1 MKKPKKEPT
10 IKDRVTSLAKTS
22 KFCGKLL
29 DKLDRR
35 ITKLENKPIPQL
47 WH

>member
-1 MKKPKKEPT
+1 MKKPKKEQT
-10 IKDRVTSLAKTS
+10 IKERVEGLENTSM
-22 KFCGKLL
+22 FCGKLL

-35 ITKLENKPIPQL
+35 ITKLEDKPIPQL

>member
-10 IKDRVTSLAKTS
+10 IKERVEGLEYTSR
-22 KFCGKLL
+22 FCGKLL

-35 ITKLENKPIPQL
+35 IIKLEDKPIPQL